1 MTMTFVP
8 SEHAAQ
14 IHGIFEMLAL
24 TAGAAYY
31 RLLRKRAGG
40 GSILHG
46 EGFVVAVGCI
56 FGAAIGNKLVFWIE
70 MPHLFVQHWNTPT
83 LLFGGQSMVGGL
95 LGGLIGVEIAKKLN
109 GIAHSTGDAFVFP
122 VLLGLMI
129 GRVGCFLAGL
139 ADGTHGNPSGLPWA
153 VDFGDG
159 IPRHPTQLYEIGFAG
174 LLWWGL
180 ATIRQRLAAQP
191 GLLFKLLLV
200 AYLGWRLLVD
210 AIKPL
215 PYAYPLGLSG
225 IQWVC
230 LLGLAIYLP
239 VVWRQWPATVSSHQR
254 RNAC

>member
-1 MTMTFVP
+1 MLFNLHFVTDLL
-8 SEHAAQ
+8 SAALGSASGWWLYRRYLMPAGLAQ
-14 IHGIFEMLAL
+14 NARRSLAYWMVLVVSAALGAYWLGTLNLIVSSHPGIGRSVFGAVLGAVVGIELYKLIRGQRGSTGAVFVLPLAL
-24 TAGAAYY
+24 
-31 RLLRKRAGG
+31 
-40 GSILHG
+40 
-46 EGFVVAVGCI
+46 
-56 FGAAIGNKLVFWIE
+56 
-70 MPHLFVQHWNTPT
+70 
-83 LLFGGQSMVGGL
+83 GL
-95 LGGLIGVEIAKKLN
+95 G
-109 GIAHSTGDAFVFP
+109 
-122 VLLGLMI
+122 I
-129 GRVGCFLAGL
+129 GRVGCFLAGM
-139 ADGTHGNPSGLPWA
+139 DDFTFGTPTSLPWA
-153 VDFGDG
+153 HDFGDG

-180 ATIRQRLAAQP
+180 TTIRQRLAAQP